1 MGRHKGHPAI
11 EAIAELSDADLRE
24 RVRTLS
30 HAVPD
35 LQAQLAFAR
44 REVRRRARQR
54 RTVRS

>member
-1 MGRHKGHPAI
+1 MDKHKGRPAF

-44 REVRRRARQR
+44 REQRRRHR
-54 RTVRS
+54 RKAATA